1 MNNLGI
7 LKRENTT
14 LLVVDIQERLMPVI
28 NNAEQIFA
36 NANRLI
42 KGAEMLNV
50 PIVVTEQYPK
60 GLGNTC
66 AEIELPELPAV
77 FEKTCFSCMLSEPV
91 LGQLEQLERKSL
103 IICGVE
109 AHICVLKTAL
119 DALKLGFEV
128 HIVADAVSSRT
139 LENKQIALDRLR
151 QAGAFIVSTEMVLFQ
166 LIDEAGTE
174 QFKSISKLIK

>member
-28 NNAEQIFA
+28 HNAEQIFA

-91 LGQLEQLERKSL
+91 LGQLEQLER
-103 IICGVE
+103 
-109 AHICVLKTAL
+109 
-119 DALKLGFEV
+119 
-128 HIVADAVSSRT
+128 
-139 LENKQIALDRLR
+139 
-151 QAGAFIVSTEMVLFQ
+151 
-166 LIDEAGTE
+166 
-174 QFKSISKLIK
+174 